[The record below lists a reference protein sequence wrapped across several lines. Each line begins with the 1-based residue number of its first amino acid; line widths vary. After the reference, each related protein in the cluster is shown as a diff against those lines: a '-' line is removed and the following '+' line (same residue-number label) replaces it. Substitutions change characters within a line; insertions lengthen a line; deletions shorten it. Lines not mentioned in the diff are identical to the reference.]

1 MSVNPKPEEL
11 MKKERTPLPAIAE
24 AVARARD

>member
-1 MSVNPKPEEL
+1 MSVNLGPKQF
-11 MKKERTPLPAIAE
+11 MKKERKPLPAIAE